1 MSFIKQ
7 EELHAFEEY
16 VKNNISEQAYK
27 DVIEGWIK
35 GIYDGYDHTNTPPDI
50 NEMKLI
56 IKLHKKWKE
65 GGSAI
70 WLTISPDHL
79 KNPLKYHSIKLDQLS
94 NFCLK
99 WFNEKRYSYYSW
111 VIEVGKNKEDPHLHV
126 HALVQLKHKS
136 MAKNHAR
143 DLKNYWE
150 RKLSHTLKGKDYY
163 SQNVTGIYR
172 DDKLE
177 YMTDSAKGS
186 HENYIENPFDDER
199 MKRCR
204 NSTFRKTA
212 GELC

>member
-1 MSFIKQ
+1 MAIDQK
-7 EELHAFEEY
+7 ELHDFE
-16 VKNNISEQAYK
+16 KWIKDNISEDAYK
-27 DVIEGWIK
+27 NVVEKWIK
-35 GIYDGYDHTNTPPDI
+35 GIYEGYNHANPPPDMV
-50 NEMKLI
+50 EMRLLT
-56 IKLHKKWKE
+56 KLHKRWKE
-65 GGSAI
+65 GRNAI
-70 WLTISPDHL
+70 WITLSPDHL

-143 DLKNYWE
+143 DLKTYWE

-163 SQNVTGIYR
+163 SQTVTGIYR

-177 YMTDSAKGS
+177 YMTNSAKGS

-204 NSTFRKTA
+204 NSTFHKTA
-212 GELC
+212 GELS